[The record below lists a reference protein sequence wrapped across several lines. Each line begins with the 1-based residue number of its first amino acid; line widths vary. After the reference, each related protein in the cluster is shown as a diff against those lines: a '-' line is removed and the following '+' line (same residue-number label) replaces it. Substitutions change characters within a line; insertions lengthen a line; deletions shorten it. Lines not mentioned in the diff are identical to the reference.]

1 MQATESPVTTQ
12 RLLEAASLVF
22 AEHGFQ
28 KASIREICRRAHAN
42 VAAVHY
48 HFGDKERLYQEVILS
63 QFQATKDRFPFVA
76 AADAN
81 LAPED
86 RLRAFLETF
95 LSRLLEVGKNSF
107 LGRIVAREMLDQSP
121 VLDRVVQDLIRPQQ
135 QLLTGIVRAMLG
147 PQAPDACVSACT
159 RSVLAQCVFYLHSR
173 PVIVRLYPEL
183 KNAEPPIQALT
194 EHIYAFSLG
203 GIAAAKA
210 RLAPEGKE

>member
-12 RLLEAASLVF
+12 RLLDAASSVF
-22 AEHGFQ
+22 ADQGFQ

-48 HFGDKERLYQEVILS
+48 HFGDKERLYQEVILH
-63 QFQATKDRFPFVA
+63 QFQATKERFPFVA

-81 LAPED
+81 LASEA

-95 LSRLLEVGKNSF
+95 LSRLLEVGKNSC

-121 VLDRVVQDLIRPQQ
+121 VLDKVVQDLIRPQQ
-135 QLLTGIVRAMLG
+135 QLLKSILQAMLG
-147 PQAPDACVSACT
+147 PDAPDACVAACT

-173 PVIVRLYPEL
+173 PVIERLYPEL
-183 KNAEPPIQALT
+183 KNTEPPIAALT
-194 EHIYAFSLG
+194 DHIFAFSMG
-203 GIAAAKA
+203 GIHAAKA
-210 RLAPEGKE
+210 RISQEGRA